1 MLTRQLTNNKQPD
14 SFSTT
19 TLLSN
24 VTHIYFSCYFEDD
37 YWKRLAAAFFLFFP
51 DLAVMG
57 AAEIVG
63 AALIVGDCVGLGLT
77 VGLLVLLPF
86 FVFFSAS
93 FFAALAVTGAADT
106 VGAALMVGWFVGLLV
121 LDRFCTR
128 RSVII
133 MPAAASLEAVH
144 AKEDSPKASSATD
157 S

>member
-37 YWKRLAAAFFLFFP
+37 YWKRLAAAFFLLFFP
-51 DLAVMG
+51 DLAVIG

-63 AALIVGDCVGLGLT
+63 AELIVGAS
-77 VGLLVLLPF
+77 VGLLVLLLF
-86 FVFFSAS
+86 FFAFFSAS

-133 MPAAASLEAVH
+133 MSAASLEAVH

>member
-51 DLAVMG
+51 DLAVIG

-63 AALIVGDCVGLGLT
+63 AELIVGAS
-77 VGLLVLLPF
+77 VGLLVLLLF
-86 FVFFSAS
+86 FFSAF

-133 MPAAASLEAVH
+133 MPAASLEAVH

>member
-1 MLTRQLTNNKQPD
+1 M
-14 SFSTT
+14 
-19 TLLSN
+19 LSN
-24 VTHIYFSCYFEDD
+24 VTHIHFSCYFEDD

-63 AALIVGDCVGLGLT
+63 AELIVGAA
-77 VGLLVLLPF
+77 VGLLVLLLF
-86 FVFFSAS
+86 FFSAF

-133 MPAAASLEAVH
+133 MPAASLEAVH

>member
-51 DLAVMG
+51 DLAVIG

-63 AALIVGDCVGLGLT
+63 AELIVGAS
-77 VGLLVLLPF
+77 VGLLVLLLF
-86 FVFFSAS
+86 FFSAF

>member
-51 DLAVMG
+51 DLAVIG

-63 AALIVGDCVGLGLT
+63 AELIVGAS

-93 FFAALAVTGAADT
+93 FFAALAVTGAAEM

-133 MPAAASLEAVH
+133 MPAASLEAVH

>member
-51 DLAVMG
+51 DLAVIG

-63 AALIVGDCVGLGLT
+63 AELIVGAS

-86 FVFFSAS
+86 FAFFSAS

>member
-51 DLAVMG
+51 DLAVIG

-63 AALIVGDCVGLGLT
+63 AELIVGAS
-77 VGLLVLLPF
+77 VGLLVLLLF
-86 FVFFSAS
+86 FFAFFSAS

-133 MPAAASLEAVH
+133 MSAASLEAVH

>member
-1 MLTRQLTNNKQPD
+1 M
-14 SFSTT
+14 
-19 TLLSN
+19 LSN

-51 DLAVMG
+51 DLAVIG

-63 AALIVGDCVGLGLT
+63 AELIVGAS
-77 VGLLVLLPF
+77 VGLLVLLLF
-86 FVFFSAS
+86 FFSAF